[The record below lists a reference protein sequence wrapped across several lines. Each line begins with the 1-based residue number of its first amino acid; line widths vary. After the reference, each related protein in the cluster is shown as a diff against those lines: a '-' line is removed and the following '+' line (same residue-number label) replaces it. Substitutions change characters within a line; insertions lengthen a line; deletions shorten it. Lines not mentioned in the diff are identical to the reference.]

1 MFFSVITKNLNFEI
15 LTKHLVI
22 QLLLRDGIGL
32 RMKKYGDSLKYP
44 NFKGRGGRVTKNQY
58 IGGIAKKRG
67 LGQFI
72 DLRGGLD
79 GKEGGLFE
87 EKVDTPM
94 HTSNEQSVE
103 RATSK
108 N

>member
-44 NFKGRGGRVTKNQY
+44 NFKGRGGGHEKPIYRGHCQ
-58 IGGIAKKRG
+58 KKGAWPVYRFKG
-67 LGQFI
+67 
-72 DLRGGLD
+72 
-79 GKEGGLFE
+79 
-87 EKVDTPM
+87 
-94 HTSNEQSVE
+94 
-103 RATSK
+103 RA
-108 N
+108 

>member
-1 MFFSVITKNLNFEI
+1 MNFEI

-32 RMKKYGDSLKYP
+32 RMKKYGILW
-44 NFKGRGGRVTKNQY
+44 NIRILRGGGGVTKNQY

-79 GKEGGLFE
+79 GKEGDLFE
-87 EKVDTPM
+87 GKVDTPM
-94 HTSNEQSVE
+94 HTSNEQSAE
-103 RATSK
+103 RAASK

>member
-1 MFFSVITKNLNFEI
+1 MGI
-15 LTKHLVI
+15 LWNIRIL
-22 QLLLRDGIGL
+22 
-32 RMKKYGDSLKYP
+32 
-44 NFKGRGGRVTKNQY
+44 RGGGGGVTKNQY